1 MGRLGLVMCDAAM
14 SFMWVWAGALVKL
27 LVYDA
32 LGLGHRPGGE
42 ALKMALVVGYM
53 FLFAWLGHVTRGGAY
68 NPLTVLS
75 YAFSGGPDG
84 FLFTALGRIPA
95 QVSSFACL
103 DSAPFWSICHVIG
116 SATGV
121 RFIKQTFPSIGH
133 GPRLSIDIHRGA
145 WTEGFLTFMI
155 VMASLM
161 LKKKDPGSFF
171 MKTWISSIFKL
182 ALNVLGSDLTGGIM
196 NPASAF
202 AWAYARGDHITLDQ
216 LIVYW
221 FAPIQATLL
230 AVWTF
235 GLLTEPKSKV
245 QKAEENKVK
254 SE

>member
-95 QVSSFACL
+95 QASSFACL

-202 AWAYARGDHITLDQ
+202 AWAYARGDHITLDH

-221 FAPIQATLL
+221 FAPIQATLF